1 MNYNNIFN
9 RQTLN
14 IFTDASKKTINNISM
29 GCPGYVLVGTD
40 EEGKSYIIEQGST
53 IEYNSTNNNSEY
65 KAILLG
71 LEAAL
76 KYRNNYSFIN
86 LFSDSKIS
94 VYGLREWFINNWSIY
109 QGQLIGSSGPVS
121 NQDVICRII
130 HFIMDNN
137 FRVNLYHQ
145 KGHVNDKILEKAIN
159 VFKESN
165 YLSYVDPKLVAVI
178 SYYNDIVDK
187 NTKIE
192 LEKTELVI
200 NPEVPIY
207 RNVSN
212 IDMCKYR
219 KLLGV

>member
-9 RQTLN
+9 TQTLN

-29 GCPGYVLVGTD
+29 GCPGYVLVRTD
-40 EEGKSYIIEQGST
+40 YAGKTYIIEQGST
-53 IEYNSTNNNSEY
+53 IEYDSTNNNSEY

-71 LEAAL
+71 LEAAI
-76 KYRNNYSFIN
+76 KYRHQYQFIN

-94 VYGLREWFINNWSIY
+94 VYGLREWFINNWTLEE
-109 QGQLIGSSGPVS
+109 GQLIGSSGPVS
-121 NQDVICRII
+121 NQDVISRII
-130 HFIMDNN
+130 HFIIDNN

-145 KGHVNDKILEKAIN
+145 KGHVTNKVFDRAIK
-159 VFKESN
+159 VFMESN
-165 YLSYVDPKLVAVI
+165 RLNYVDPKLVAMI

-187 NTKIE
+187 NTKME
-192 LEKTELVI
+192 LEKTDLLI

-207 RNVSN
+207 KNVSSIDIN
-212 IDMCKYR
+212 IYK